1 MKYINNEKNQEN
13 TFKDFL
19 LLFINIILYIYIT
32 WYEYLINIVIYIV
45 IYLILIMDKINTNK
59 YNIGNI
65 DTYMYIKCNI
75 YYIYIYKNFRINFN
89 KW

>member
-19 LLFINIILYIYIT
+19 LLFINIILYIYIYIYIT

-75 YYIYIYKNFRINFN
+75 YYIYIYI
-89 KW
+89 